1 MSLLSKIKAKY
12 HFHRNKLNEDSNLL
26 KWKIKIWF
34 NNIFDSN
41 LRNQI
46 RNPKNIPVIIISY
59 NQLFHLKQLV
69 DFLLLNKHQDI
80 VIIDNNSTYIPLL
93 TYFDEIEKNNNVTI
107 HKLRENFGHLV
118 FWKNK
123 ELFEKYSKGYHIVTD
138 ADIVPHEKTPSNYL
152 SVFLKLLNTNK
163 DITKVGFSLYLDD
176 IPDYNPNKKN
186 IINWENQF
194 WQNKINKH
202 YLSSIDTTFAMY
214 RPNYKRNNHNFLSGI
229 RTNKPYTAR
238 HGGWYINPKALTEE
252 QLFYIKTANSSSS
265 WLTNENG
272 ELVNDT
278 FKNHYTNKND

>member
-12 HFHRNKLNEDSNLL
+12 HFHKNQVNENFILL
-26 KWKIKIWF
+26 KWKIKNWF
-34 NNIFDSN
+34 NNTFNST

-46 RNPKNIPVIIISY
+46 KNPKSIPIIIISF
-59 NQLFHLKQLV
+59 NQLFYLKKLV

-80 VIIDNNSTYIPLL
+80 VIIDNNSTYPPLL
-93 TYFDEIEKNNNVTI
+93 SYFNEIEKNKNVTI
-107 HKLRENFGHLV
+107 YRLKENFGHLI
-118 FWKNK
+118 FWENE
-123 ELFEKYSKGYHIVTD
+123 ELFHKYSKGFHIVTD
-138 ADIVPHEKTPSNYL
+138 ADIVPHEKTPSDYL

-176 IPDYNPNKKN
+176 IPDSNPNKKN
-186 IINWENQF
+186 IISWENQF
-194 WQNKINKH
+194 WKNKINKH

-214 RPNYKRNNHNFLSGI
+214 RPNYIRNNHNFLSGI
-229 RTNKPYTAR
+229 RTNIPYTAR

-265 WLTNENG
+265 WLTDENG

>member
-1 MSLLSKIKAKY
+1 MSLLSKVKAKY
-12 HFHRNKLNEDSNLL
+12 HFHKNQVDENFILL
-26 KWKIKIWF
+26 KWKIKNWF
-34 NNIFDSN
+34 NNTFNST
-41 LRNQI
+41 LRNQL
-46 RNPKNIPVIIISY
+46 RNPKSIPIIIISF
-59 NQLFHLKQLV
+59 NQLFYLKKLV
-69 DFLLLNKHQDI
+69 DFLLLNKHQNI
-80 VIIDNNSTYIPLL
+80 IIIDNNSTYSPLL
-93 TYFDEIEKNNNVTI
+93 SYFNEIEKNNNVTI
-107 HKLRENFGHLV
+107 YRLKENFGHLI
-118 FWKNK
+118 FWENE
-123 ELFEKYSKGYHIVTD
+123 ELFHKYSKGFHIVTD
-138 ADIVPHEKTPSNYL
+138 ADIVPHEKTPGDYL

-194 WQNKINKH
+194 WKNKINKH